1 MFTVDLT
8 DHTVSLRNTLRQWDC
23 NNDAL

>member
-8 DHTVSLRNTLRQWDC
+8 DHNVSLRNTLRQLDC